1 MLSARQKNTYAADA
15 RAYAVLVAD
24 GPMAGTEMMRRA
36 FDERTKESI
45 YPVMKRWLE
54 RGLIEKVKGKQG
66 HIRALRR
73 SYLTEDEELERVRT
87 LAEARR
93 GTKAAPIRRGYKS
106 AAEGFKSR
114 VTSDVPLA
122 DWLRGIV

>member
-1 MLSARQKNTYAADA
+1 MSTVQSEKITYAADE
-15 RAYAVLVAD
+15 RVYAALVKQ
-24 GPMAGTEMMRRA
+24 GPMARVEMMRGARDMRA
-36 FDERTKESI
+36 DASV
-45 YPVMKRWLE
+45 YPLVKRWLAS
-54 RGLIEKVKGKQG
+54 GLIEILIDG

-73 SYLTEDEELERVRT
+73 SYLSEDEEHERVRT

>member
-36 FDERTKESI
+36 FDKRTQYYI
-45 YPVMKRWLE
+45 YPVVKRWFAI
-54 RGLIEKVKGKQG
+54 GLIEKVKGKQG

-73 SYLTEDEELERVRT
+73 SYLSEDEELERVRT

-93 GTKAAPIRRGYKS
+93 GTHAVPIRRGVG

>member
-1 MLSARQKNTYAADA
+1 MLSARQKITYAADA
-15 RAYAVLVAD
+15 RIYAVLIKC
-24 GPMAGTEMMRRA
+24 GPMTRVEMMRVARDVRA
-36 FDERTKESI
+36 DASVYYVVR
-45 YPVMKRWLE
+45 RWLAS
-54 RGLIEKVKGKQG
+54 GLIQIWTDGQ
-66 HIRALRR
+66 IRARRR
-73 SYLTEDEELERVRT
+73 SYLSEEEELKRVRT

-93 GTKAAPIRRGYKS
+93 GTQAAPIRRGFKS